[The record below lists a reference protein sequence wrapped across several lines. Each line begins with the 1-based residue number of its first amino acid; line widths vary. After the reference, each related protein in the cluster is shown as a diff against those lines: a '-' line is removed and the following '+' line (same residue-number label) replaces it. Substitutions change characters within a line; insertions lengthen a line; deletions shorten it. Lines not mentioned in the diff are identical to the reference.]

1 MLYLALRFVWCNEV
15 VFEGMRKEGIFK
27 DKNLEGL
34 IVQQISEQIPWEEIL
49 SYFCTF
55 SWLLLFC
62 LVGLSL
68 GLTKEVCL
76 FHPGLSR
83 KINKNYRTITDVC

>member
-1 MLYLALRFVWCNEV
+1 MLYLALRFVRCKEV

-34 IVQQISEQIPWEEIL
+34 IVQRISEQITWEERL
-49 SYFCTF
+49 FYFCTF

>member
-1 MLYLALRFVWCNEV
+1 
-15 VFEGMRKEGIFK
+15 MRKEGIFE

-34 IVQQISEQIPWEEIL
+34 IVQWISEQIPWEERL
-49 SYFCTF
+49 FYFFTF

-68 GLTKEVCL
+68 GSTKKVFL
-76 FHPGLSR
+76 FPPGLSR